1 MRRFLL
7 PLIAALALPTV
18 VNANNSPEFL
28 VQPKD
33 SSEWFH
39 FGAISSHGGTLCMLW
54 LAGDITLEK
63 AKFYRDGAVKR
74 LEREAGERGKKFAIG
89 SFNQGIIAMQNLDK
103 RTEIEDF
110 GLRFSKC
117 EQLKIK

>member
-7 PLIAALALPTV
+7 PLIAAFALPTV
-18 VNANNSPEFL
+18 VNANNSPELL

-39 FGAISSHGGTLCMLW
+39 FGAIAATGNTLCTLW
-54 LAGDITLEK
+54 VAGDITLEK
-63 AKFYRDGAVKR
+63 AKFYRDGTVR
-74 LEREAGERGKKFAIG
+74 RYEREAGERGKKFAIG
-89 SFNQGIIAMQNLDK
+89 SFNQGIISMQSLDE